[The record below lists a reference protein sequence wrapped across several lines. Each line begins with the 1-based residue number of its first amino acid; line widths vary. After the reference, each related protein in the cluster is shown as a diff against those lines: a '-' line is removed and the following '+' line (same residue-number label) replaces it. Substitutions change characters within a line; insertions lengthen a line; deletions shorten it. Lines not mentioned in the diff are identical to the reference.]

1 MAEGKQSI
9 KITIADRS
17 YPLNI
22 TASHEEVVRAAVK
35 EINNNVEHFMSRYAN
50 RDVQDA
56 LSIAVLEM
64 AVSLIKLKKDNQQAA
79 KFAGDLENLSLQLEE
94 YINTK

>member
-35 EINNNVEHFMSRYAN
+35 EINNNVEHFMSRYSN

-64 AVSLIKLKKDNQQAA
+64 AVSLIKLKKDNQEAA

>member
-56 LSIAVLEM
+56 LSIAVL
-64 AVSLIKLKKDNQQAA
+64 DNQEAA